1 MTSRRLV
8 ATVALFV
15 AALGLGGPSEAAKPY
30 LAERFNVRLS
40 VESGGSMI
48 VTETIRFAFGADRF
62 ASVSRE
68 WPRQQ
73 VDRLTVLSVDMD
85 GQAFSPGKSAG
96 QYDVKKLDNGRRRI
110 TWHMSPVT
118 GSIHEFTLVYRVDG
132 VVEQGDRADVLRW
145 MILPEKHEY
154 PISCSEVE
162 VEYPDSAALI
172 GSPEFEPAAQELPT
186 VARPLRA
193 RRCGFGKDDDWMIT
207 LRFASH
213 SIATVAP
220 DWQQRSVRTWR
231 TASLFLGL
239 AGLVLVG
246 GLVGFIMFALNHRAP
261 SSADRRPSQT
271 VPPDH
276 LPVALAGTLAG
287 PTGGIPWAGAIGTLF
302 DLAHRGVLQIKV
314 PDNATWLTRRDYVL
328 VLQDRPRN
336 LHEHERTL
344 VDILFTTK
352 TGPSDT
358 VRFSQLSRA
367 FMSGGWKRFTRAVT
381 AELRQEGL
389 LDAEREHTR
398 RGATRVGI
406 GLVIVAVVG
415 FGVALPFVDR
425 VGEFVLTIPG
435 ALLIA
440 GVTGIIVGQTLTR
453 LSDKGLESARRWK
466 AYGRYLA
473 AASKGRSAAVPTG
486 QLESMLPMAAAFGV
500 ALAWAKRLDKLGTL
514 GVPPWFLALAR
525 QDGRPNTAAFVEML
539 SAANTAGAHVAGG
552 AAGAGAA
559 MAAGGGSSG
568 AG

>member
-8 ATVALFV
+8 AAVALLV
-15 AALGLGGPSEAAKPY
+15 AVLGLAGRSEAAKPY
-30 LAERFNVRLS
+30 SAERFNVTLS
-40 VESGGSMI
+40 VDSGGSMI
-48 VTETIRFAFGADRF
+48 VTETIRFTFGPDLF
-62 ASVSRE
+62 TYVSRE
-68 WPRQQ
+68 LPRQK

-85 GQAFSPGKSAG
+85 RRAFSPGKRAG
-96 QYDVKKLDNGRRRI
+96 QYEIRKLDNGRRRI
-110 TWHMSPVT
+110 TWHFVPVA
-118 GSIHEFTLVYRVDG
+118 SSSHELTLVYRVEG
-132 VVEQGDRADVLRW
+132 AVEQGAQADVLRW
-145 MILPEKHEY
+145 IVLPEKHEY
-154 PISCSEVE
+154 PISCSELE
-162 VEYPDSAALI
+162 VAYPDSAALV
-172 GSPEFEPAAQELPT
+172 GRPEFEPAAAESF
-186 VARPLRA
+186 VDARPLRA
-193 RRCGFGKDDDWMIT
+193 RRCGFGTNDDWTLT
-207 LRFASH
+207 LRFFPH
-213 SIATVAP
+213 SIAAVAP
-220 DWQQRSVRTWR
+220 DWQRRSMQTWQ
-231 TASLFLGL
+231 TARLFLGI
-239 AGLVLVG
+239 AGLVLFG

-261 SSADRRPSQT
+261 NPADTQPRQT
-271 VPPDH
+271 LPPDH

>member
-1 MTSRRLV
+1 MTFRRL
-8 ATVALFV
+8 AAAIALFV
-15 AALGLGGPSEAAKPY
+15 AVLGPAGPSEAAKPY

-48 VTETIRFAFGADRF
+48 VTETIRFAFGADQF

-118 GSIHEFTLVYRVDG
+118 SSSHEFTLVYRVDG
-132 VVEQGDRADVLRW
+132 AVEQGAEADVLRW
-145 MILPEKHEY
+145 IVLPEKHEY
-154 PISCSEVE
+154 PIRCSEVE
-162 VEYPDSAALI
+162 VAYPDSAELV
-172 GSPEFEPAAQELPT
+172 GLPEFEPAAAESSMDT
-186 VARPLRA
+186 RPLRA
-193 RRCGFGKDDDWMIT
+193 SRCGFGKDDDWTIT
-207 LRFASH
+207 LRFAAH
-213 SIATVAP
+213 AVATVAP
-220 DWQQRSVRTWR
+220 VWQRHRAQTWKS
-231 TASLFLGL
+231 APLFLGL
-239 AGLVLVG
+239 AGLVLFG

-261 SSADRRPSQT
+261 SPPDRRPRQT

-314 PDNATWLTRRDYVL
+314 PDNATWLNRRDYVL
-328 VLQDRPRN
+328 VLQDRRRN

-344 VDILFTTK
+344 IDILFTSK

-398 RGATRVGI
+398 SGALRVGI
-406 GLVIVAVVG
+406 YLVIAAVVG

-425 VGEFVLTIPG
+425 IGGFVLTIPG

-440 GVTGIIVGQTLTR
+440 GVTGIIVGSTLTP
-453 LSDKGLESARRWK
+453 LSDKGLERARLWK
-466 AYGRYLA
+466 AYGRHLA
-473 AASKGRSAAVPTG
+473 AVSKGRSTDVLTG
-486 QLESMLPMAAAFGV
+486 QLESLLPMAAAFGV
-500 ALAWAKRLDKLGTL
+500 ALAWAKRLDTLGAL

-539 SAANTAGAHVAGG
+539 SAANTAGAHVGSGAGG
-552 AAGAGAA
+552 ASAA
-559 MAAGGGSSG
+559 VAAGG
-568 AG
+568 